1 MADSDYRDLVN
12 FLRERSSGY
21 LRGVGYFNQETEEYG
36 YPFVRDDVME
46 NYTDEKIRRILQR
59 AVVDESS
66 KGYRDDI
73 EGAGDLEYTIQ
84 KMENLILLR
93 FSGKKSSVV
102 LVTFDPEAMRVVNL
116 IKLANQSLD
125 MIP

>member
-21 LRGVGYFNQETEEYG
+21 LRGVGYFNQKTEEYG

-46 NYTDEKIRRILQR
+46 SYTDEKIRRILQR

-66 KGYRDDI
+66 KGYHDDLD
-73 EGAGDLEYTIQ
+73 EAGDLEYTLH

-93 FSGKKSSVV
+93 FSGGEDSVV
-102 LVTFDPEAMRVVNL
+102 L
-116 IKLANQSLD
+116 
-125 MIP
+125 